1 MQTSASDSATPT
13 PLTIA
18 VVDDDPGV
26 LQFFDEVIRS
36 LGHRILPFES
46 GQTLWMHD
54 HLDRIDLF
62 ILDLNLPLMNGM
74 TLAQSLRGRPEVQNK
89 QIIALTGGGFASPAE
104 AFRAGFDDYWMK
116 PLHLGLLY
124 SSIQKCLA
132 GRLPASSS

>member
-1 MQTSASDSATPT
+1 MHTSVQDPT
-13 PLTIA
+13 PPGRLTIA

-26 LQFFDEVIRS
+26 LEFFDEVIRS
-36 LGHRILPFES
+36 LGHRVLSFES
-46 GQTLWMHD
+46 GQALW
-54 HLDRIDLF
+54 LDERLAEIDLF

-74 TLAQSLRGRPEVQNK
+74 TLAQSLRSRPEVQDK
-89 QIIALTGGGFASPAE
+89 QIVALTGGSFAGPAE

-132 GRLPASSS
+132 RRQSAMPA